1 MTDITADFN
10 VYLKDKGAEPVLPT
24 PYDLQHIET
33 FLQEA
38 YSIVSS
44 FAHASRPSSMTWSDA
59 ASSSTR
65 E

>member
-10 VYLKDKGAEPVLPT
+10 VYLKDKGAKPVLPT

-44 FAHASRPSSMTWSDA
+44 FAHTSRPSSMTWSDA
-59 ASSSTR
+59 ESSSTR

>member
-44 FAHASRPSSMTWSDA
+44 SHIQAAHHR
-59 ASSSTR
+59 
-65 E
+65 

>member
-10 VYLKDKGAEPVLPT
+10 VYLKDKGAQPVLPP

-44 FAHASRPSSMTWSDA
+44 FAHTSRP
-59 ASSSTR
+59 
-65 E
+65 